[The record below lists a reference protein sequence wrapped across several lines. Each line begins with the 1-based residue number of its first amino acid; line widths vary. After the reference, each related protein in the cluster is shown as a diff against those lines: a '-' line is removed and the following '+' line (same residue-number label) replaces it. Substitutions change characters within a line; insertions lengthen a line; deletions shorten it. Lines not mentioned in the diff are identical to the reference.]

1 VAGCNGTGFCIN
13 SQSITV
19 LIHQYCIICYREEKD
34 LFLNPNEEDILDTN
48 LDELA
53 GAVVTFF

>member
-1 VAGCNGTGFCIN
+1 MFF
-13 SQSITV
+13 
-19 LIHQYCIICYREEKD
+19 IIFYREEKD

-53 GAVVTFF
+53 GAVPVLTLFSPKVHILNVAHFFL